1 MSSILKVSEIQDPTN
16 GNTAL
21 SIDSS
26 GNVDL
31 SGRLTTPGRP
41 FFYARPSTA
50 LDDSTTNPIP
60 YGNAIKNIG
69 GHYDA
74 STSKFTCPVDGVY
87 FFAGQVYKENT
98 HGNIKLRLTRGGAD
112 TNVAEVARMLGAA
125 PTEHSALS
133 FAITYYFLAND
144 VVFMYRDVG
153 TYHQNTS
160 LSYFTGCLI
169 G

>member
-21 SIDSS
+21 TIDSS

-41 FFYARPSTA
+41 FFYATA
-50 LDDSTTNPIP
+50 GAQRDDQTASPIP
-60 YGNAIKNIG
+60 YTNVVKNIG
-69 GHYDA
+69 GHYNS
-74 STSKFTCPVDGVY
+74 STYIFTCPVDGIY
-87 FFAGQVYKENT
+87 FFAGQVYKEAT
-98 HGNIKLRLTRGGAD
+98 HGNLKLQLSRGGS
-112 TNVAEVARMLGAA
+112 TNNIAEVARMLGAA
-125 PTEHSALS
+125 PNEHSALS

-144 VVFMYRDVG
+144 QVSLNRDVG
-153 TYHQNTS
+153 TYHQNSS

>member
-16 GNTAL
+16 GNSAL
-21 SIDSS
+21 TIDSS

-41 FFYARPSTA
+41 FFYATA
-50 LDDSTTNPIP
+50 GAQRDDQTASPIP
-60 YGNAIKNIG
+60 YTNVVKNIG

-74 STSKFTCPVDGVY
+74 STYKFTCPVDGVY
-87 FFAGQVYKENT
+87 FFAGQVYKEGT
-98 HGNIKLRLTRGGAD
+98 HANIKLRVVSGGAITD
-112 TNVAEVARMLGAA
+112 VAEPSRMLGAA
-125 PTEHSALS
+125 PTEHSAVS
-133 FAITYYFLAND
+133 FAITYYCLAND
-144 VVFMYRDVG
+144 VVFLYRDVG